1 MNYEGPNTAL
11 LLQVLRDAK
20 GELVSSRELKEK
32 VGDYWREALAALK
45 AEGYAVDEVLGG
57 SGNRSFRL
65 NLDVPPPKSM
75 YRAEIA
81 PLSSAPTSA
90 GLQGKTV
97 RVSLA
102 ADDIRALLRGNVT
115 PTARDALVGGL
126 MRLTDGD

>member
-45 AEGYAVDEVLGG
+45 SEGYAVDEVLGG

-65 NLDVPPPKSM
+65 NFDAPPQKPLYASVPPVPMTRS
-75 YRAEIA
+75 
-81 PLSSAPTSA
+81 
-90 GLQGKTV
+90 LQGQTV
-97 RVSLA
+97 RVTLT
-102 ADDIRALLRGNVT
+102 ADDLRALLRGQVT

>member
-65 NLDVPPPKSM
+65 NFDVPPQK
-75 YRAEIA
+75 
-81 PLSSAPTSA
+81 PLYASAPPVPATRS
-90 GLQGKTV
+90 LQEQTV
-97 RVSLA
+97 RVTLT
-102 ADDIRALLRGNVT
+102 ADDLRALLRGQVT